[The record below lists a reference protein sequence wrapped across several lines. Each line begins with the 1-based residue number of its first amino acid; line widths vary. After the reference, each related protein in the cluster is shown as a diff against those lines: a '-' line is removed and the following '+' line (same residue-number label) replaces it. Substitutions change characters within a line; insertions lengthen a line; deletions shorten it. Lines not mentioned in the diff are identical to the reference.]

1 MSKIS
6 SAVIQK
12 AMMDDRDGVK
22 SHVVM
27 VTQSFSP
34 DFCSPLFFS
43 MDSQRILKK
52 KENESYKR
60 NSWYN
65 EILFLSSAFYQI
77 FSTAFPLYHP

>member
-43 MDSQRILKK
+43 MDSQSYSIVLIIILIK
-52 KENESYKR
+52 
-60 NSWYN
+60 
-65 EILFLSSAFYQI
+65 I
-77 FSTAFPLYHP
+77 FTGLP